1 MQTFP
6 GPPILERLNRSHC
19 SWKVQMDGQKN
30 AETSSMDFYTQLV
43 TLKGWKK
50 QFENLWADF

>member
-1 MQTFP
+1 MT
-6 GPPILERLNRSHC
+6 NTHC
-19 SWKVQMDGQKN
+19 SWKQQMDGLKD
-30 AETSSMDFYTQLV
+30 AETSSMYFYTQLV